1 MVPPPPSGR
10 CSVLHEAGQ
19 TDRLERVYP
28 PPVHSGDPETL
39 DPIVPAGVSAPVPEV
54 CDAPLGPPAPAGTET
69 RSGLLYGIAA
79 YLFWGL
85 SIFYFKSIHVVAPLE
100 ILSHRILWSVP
111 LLLGWLGF
119 RGRLGDLRAVL
130 RSPRTVGIL
139 LASTL
144 LIGTNWLV
152 FIMAVESGRV
162 VQSSLG
168 YYINPLLNVV
178 LGMLFLG
185 ERLRPLQWVSVALA
199 TVGVAYMAISF
210 GSLPFISLI
219 LAVTFGLYGLLRKT
233 VPADGPV
240 GLAVETCLLLPAVL
254 VFLVVRAARGEMAFL
269 HISRQIDVLLMLAG
283 LVTTVPL
290 LWFTNA
296 VRRLRLATVG
306 FLQYLSPSLQLLL
319 AVAVY
324 GEPFTRTHLVT
335 FSFIWAALGLYSADA
350 LRRR

>member
-1 MVPPPPSGR
+1 M
-10 CSVLHEAGQ
+10 
-19 TDRLERVYP
+19 YP
-28 PPVHSGDPETL
+28 PPVRSGEPEPL

-54 CDAPLGPPAPAGTET
+54 CDAPLAPPAPAGSET

-85 SIFYFKSIHVVAPLE
+85 SIFYFKSLRAVAPLE
-100 ILSHRILWSVP
+100 ILSHRILWAVP
-111 LLLGWLGF
+111 LLLAWLGF

-130 RSPRTVGIL
+130 RAPRTVAIL
-139 LASTL
+139 LATTL

-178 LGMLFLG
+178 LGMFFLG
-185 ERLRPLQWVSVALA
+185 ERLRPAQWVSVALA
-199 TVGVAYMAISF
+199 AIGVAYMAISL

-240 GLAVETCLLLPAVL
+240 GLAVETCLLLPVVL
-254 VFLVVRAARGEMAFL
+254 VFLIVRASRGEMAFL
-269 HISRQIDVLLMLAG
+269 HISRQIDVLLLLAG

-319 AVAVY
+319 AVVVY

-335 FSFIWAALGLYSADA
+335 FSFIWAALALYSADA
-350 LRRR
+350 MRRR